1 MTRLLDR
8 AQSHCATLVV
18 WDVDRTLTR
27 GDTLILFLREVV
39 GPTQWASVL
48 RRTAAETAW
57 HGASRSYLKARL
69 LRRCLAGREYAEVLG
84 VAQDY
89 ARRLQTRGCRPDAVA
104 RWAWHRARGDRLVLA
119 SASLELYLEPLAE
132 LLGAEHVLATGLQV
146 EAGRLTGAMSTAN
159 CRGSEKARRVGD
171 LITDTRPVSVWVYSD
186 SRSDRPSLDLADVAT
201 RVRPWRPI
209 PVLTPTVHRPPTTTP
224 GGTR

>member
-1 MTRLLDR
+1 MTRLLDP
-8 AQSHCATLVV
+8 AQSHCAPLVV

-27 GDTLILFLREVV
+27 GDTLIPFLREVV

-57 HGASRSYLKARL
+57 HGASRSYLKDRL
-69 LRRCLAGREYAEVLG
+69 LRRCLAGREYAEVMG
-84 VAQDY
+84 VAQDH
-89 ARRLQTRGCRPDAVA
+89 ARRLQTWGCRPDAVA

-119 SASLELYLEPLAE
+119 SASLGLYLEPLAE
-132 LLGAEHVLATGLQV
+132 LLGAERVLATGLQV

-159 CRGSEKARRVGD
+159 CRGPDKARRIGD
-171 LITDTRPVSVWVYSD
+171 LITDTRPASVWVYSD

-209 PVLTPTVHRPPTTTP
+209 PVLTPTARRPPTTTP